1 MLAGL
6 VLSAGI
12 AFATPQPGEV
22 ATQLVREA
30 CVGTGMQKDAFERL
44 GQERRWRPAPLATP
58 LAEPGAWF
66 AGFETSDALITLS
79 STPNRPDT
87 PGVHTVACT
96 VMSSDIGDGWLTAVE
111 VLVAEMGLDVVD
123 VVSALP
129 PAEEV
134 HVWSDGPGGQTLMV
148 TYIPERRRLS
158 IAYMTREPALAS

>member
-6 VLSAGI
+6 FLSAW
-12 AFATPQPGEV
+12 AVVAAPGPGDA

-30 CVGTGMQKDAFERL
+30 CIGTVMQKDAFERL
-44 GQERRWRPAPLATP
+44 GRERRWRPAPLATP

-66 AGFETSDALITLS
+66 AGFQTSSALITLS
-79 STPNRPDT
+79 NTPNRPGT
-87 PGVHTVACT
+87 PDVNTVACT
-96 VMSSDIGDGWLTAVE
+96 VISSDIGDGWLPAVE

-129 PAEEV
+129 PTEEV

-158 IAYMTREPALAS
+158 IAYMTREPTPPS